1 MAFAREPSS
10 PGRIVRLIVLRALN
24 EDIIKVSV
32 DVEEMVL
39 LEHVADVLPQVA
51 VDFAYHRP

>member
-24 EDIIKVSV
+24 EEIIKVSV

-39 LEHVADVLPQVA
+39 LIKS
-51 VDFAYHRP
+51 R